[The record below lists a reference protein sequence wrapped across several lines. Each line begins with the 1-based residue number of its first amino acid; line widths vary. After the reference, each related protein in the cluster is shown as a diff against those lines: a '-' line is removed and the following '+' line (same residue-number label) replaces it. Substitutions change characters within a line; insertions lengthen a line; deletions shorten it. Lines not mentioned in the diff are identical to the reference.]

1 MKTIAR
7 FTAALIF
14 ALALFAAPAAA
25 TTPAEEDLW
34 TPAAATSVALASPIL
49 KTGDFQSL
57 RITVTPSTA
66 AGYASRVATIS
77 CHDSANTQIWAF
89 DAVTATTTIP
99 AMIVIDKALGATVPT
114 GATFYRV
121 DPCPRT
127 KVSIANASGTFRVRV
142 SGTRR
147 NTGP

>member
-14 ALALFAAPAAA
+14 AVTLFAAPATSAR
-25 TTPAEEDLW
+25 TPAEEVLW
-34 TPAAATSVALASPIL
+34 EPAAATSVALTSPVL
-49 KTGDFQSL
+49 RVGDFQAL

-66 AGYASRVATIS
+66 AGYASRVATVS
-77 CHDSANTQIWAF
+77 CHDSAGTQIWAF

-99 AMIVIDKALGATVPT
+99 AMIVIDKTLSATVPT

-147 NTGP
+147 DE